1 MLPSI
6 LSEQRERVLAEERG
20 WLGDLRVLLARLEAT
35 ADDERNAERSLRQL
49 DQLFLLVV
57 VGEFN
62 AGKSVFINALLG
74 RAVLPEGVTPTTSRI
89 CLLQYGASEARE
101 VSEGG
106 REVFSAPVDLLR
118 EIQIVDTPGTNA
130 LEREHE
136 ALTRDFVPAAD
147 LVLFVTSADRPFTE
161 SERSFLESV
170 RTWGK
175 KIVVVLNKIDILET
189 EEETARVVG
198 FVEENARRL
207 LGERPEVFP
216 LSSRQAL
223 RGKLGNDA
231 TLLER
236 SRFPALETHLASRL
250 DEKERVRLKLLSP
263 LGVGEKLLGTY
274 REVVAGRLDLLRGD
288 LGAIEEIERQLNLYQ
303 EDLGRDFR
311 FRLADVDNVLLELE
325 NRGVAFFE
333 ETLRLPRLFEL
344 MNKAKVKADF
354 ESRVVA
360 DLPRVVEKRVS
371 EIIDWLIGSELRQWQ
386 AMVEELNRRRS
397 RPAEPLPRQVGR
409 GFEQERGRLL
419 ASVGREAQRAVETY
433 DRNLEANRLAE
444 SVQLAVAS
452 AALLEVGA
460 VGLGTIVTLI
470 ASTTAADVT
479 GLLAAGA
486 VSVLGLLVL
495 PARRRRAKSELRRK
509 VAEVREK
516 LMTALTAEFQ
526 RELEQSRR
534 RMEDALAPYTRF
546 VRAERDSLESAR
558 KELERLAG
566 QAARLKA
573 QVAAL

>member
-1 MLPSI
+1 
-6 LSEQRERVLAEERG
+6 
-20 WLGDLRVLLARLEAT
+20 
-35 ADDERNAERSLRQL
+35 
-49 DQLFLLVV
+49 
-57 VGEFN
+57 
-62 AGKSVFINALLG
+62 
-74 RAVLPEGVTPTTSRI
+74 VTPTTSRI
-89 CLLQYGASEARE
+89 CLLQHGSTESRE
-101 VSEGG
+101 VTEGG
-106 REVFSAPVDLLR
+106 REVFTAPVDLLR

-161 SERSFLESV
+161 SERTFLESV
-170 RTWGK
+170 RAWGK

-189 EEETARVVG
+189 ADEAARVAA

-207 LGERPEVFP
+207 LGEPPDVFP

-223 RGKLGNDA
+223 RGKLGVDDA
-231 TLLER
+231 LLAR
-236 SRFPALETHLASRL
+236 SRFPALERHLASRL

-274 REVVAGRLDLLRGD
+274 REVVGRRLDLLRGD
-288 LGAIEEIERQLNLYQ
+288 LGAIEGIERQLDLYQ

-311 FRLADVDNVLLELE
+311 FRLADVDNVLLGLE

-386 AMVEELNRRRS
+386 AVVEELNRRGS
-397 RPAEPLPRQVGR
+397 RPGESLPGQVGR

-419 ASVGREAQRAVETY
+419 ESVQREAQRALETY

-444 SVQLAVAS
+444 SVQMAVAS

-470 ASTTAADVT
+470 AGTTAADVT

-495 PARRRRAKSELRRK
+495 PARRRAAKTELRRK

-516 LMTALTAEFQ
+516 LMAALTGEFQ

-534 RMEDALAPYTRF
+534 RMEDALAPYIRF
-546 VRAERDSLESAR
+546 VRTERDSLEAAGR
-558 KELERLAG
+558 ELERLAG
-566 QAARLKA
+566 EAARLKA
-573 QVAAL
+573 LVTEL